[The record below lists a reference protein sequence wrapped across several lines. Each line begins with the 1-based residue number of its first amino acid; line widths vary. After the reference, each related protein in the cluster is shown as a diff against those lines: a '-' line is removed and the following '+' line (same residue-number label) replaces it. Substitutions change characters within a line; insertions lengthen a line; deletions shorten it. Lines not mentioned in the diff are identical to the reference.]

1 MNLSSFSAITNAN
14 NESSKNQKVSAL
26 YQCILCKVKCFKS
39 IRGLYQH
46 ETLVHYDY
54 KTPPPN
60 ISNLP
65 SNAIQQF
72 RKTLIFFIKKRLL
85 LNFKKTGR
93 QTIKISC
100 SESQFVSV
108 FGPWIQRYSPCKR
121 KYTCL
126 FKGQSADTTIAMI
139 LQDTEWSERWYE
151 FDQKAYVVLYTSSLS
166 NFQKELEIKIE
177 WYIETIIDSHQ
188 NTISTSFIA
197 IKFQ

>member
-1 MNLSSFSAITNAN
+1 RGAPPMNLSSFSAITNAN

-26 YQCILCKVKCFKS
+26 YQCTLCKVKHFKS

-46 ETLVHYDY
+46 KTLVHYDY

-72 RKTLIFFIKKRLL
+72 CETLIFFIKKRLP

-93 QTIKISC
+93 QTIKIPC
-100 SESQFVSV
+100 SKSQFV
-108 FGPWIQRYSPCKR
+108 
-121 KYTCL
+121 
-126 FKGQSADTTIAMI
+126 GQSADTTIAMI
-139 LQDTEWSERWYE
+139 LQDTEWSGCWYK

-166 NFQKELEIKIE
+166 NFQKEPEIKVE
-177 WYIETIIDSHQ
+177 WYTKTIIDSHQ
-188 NTISTSFIA
+188 NTISTVLLQSNFRLILLV
-197 IKFQ
+197 IKFE